1 MKQDTICAIAT
12 AIGGAI
18 ATIRVS
24 GTDAIVLTD
33 EIFVKANGTSLIDA
47 KTQTLH
53 FGHIVDKNGEEID
66 EVMVS
71 LFRSPHSYTGEDST
85 EISCHGSRYILNAV
99 MAMLIEHGARQAL
112 PGEYTQRAFLNGKMD
127 LSQAEAVADLIA
139 ATNRATHRMAMSQLN
154 GKFSTALQQLR
165 SQLLKL
171 TSLLEL
177 EMDFSEEDVTFA
189 DRKKLHDVAT
199 EIRGSIVSLAS
210 SFRVGNALK
219 SGIPVTIIGK
229 TNVGKSTL
237 LNNLIGDERAIV
249 SDIHGTTRDVIE
261 DTVNIQGITFRFID
275 TAGIRS
281 TKDAI
286 EKLGIER
293 TLKKLS
299 EAAIVIW
306 MMDQPP
312 TTSELSDI
320 ARRTEGKKLI
330 KVFNKCDNNT
340 ENIPTDAI
348 AISAKYDI
356 NVDRLK
362 QELVEAAD
370 IPEITSNDIVI
381 TNVRHVEALQRA
393 SESIERVISGISSEL
408 SGDLLSEDL
417 RDCIHHLSE
426 ILGGEITDDEIL
438 GNIFKNFCIGK

>member
-1 MKQDTICAIAT
+1 
-12 AIGGAI
+12 
-18 ATIRVS
+18 
-24 GTDAIVLTD
+24 LTD

-199 EIRGSIVSLAS
+199 EIRGRIVSLAS